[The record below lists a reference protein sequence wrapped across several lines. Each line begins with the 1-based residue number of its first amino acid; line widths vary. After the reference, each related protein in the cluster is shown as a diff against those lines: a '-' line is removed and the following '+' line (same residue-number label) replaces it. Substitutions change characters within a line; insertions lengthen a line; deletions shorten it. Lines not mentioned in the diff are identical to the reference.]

1 MVNMK
6 RLILI
11 IIFTLSFQLFTK
23 ADDIR
28 DFEIEGM
35 SVGDSLIEFFD
46 HLELAEQI
54 IKDYPKTI
62 YSGSDKF
69 YGLRINKK
77 LGDYDNFGV
86 LLKKDDKK
94 YIIYILRGKKV
105 FDNNLEDCKKYKEK
119 VVNNFKDLLPDVS
132 SYDYT
137 HNYEIDDG
145 KSVSYIT
152 DFQLKDKSSIRVY
165 CDNWSTFTEKEKRWE
180 DSLNIE
186 ISTAESLAWLN
197 NEAYK

>member
-1 MVNMK
+1 M
-6 RLILI
+6 
-11 IIFTLSFQLFTK
+11 TK
-23 ADDIR
+23 ADGIR
-28 DFEIEGM
+28 NFEIEGI

-46 HLELAEQI
+46 YLNLTEQI
-54 IKDYPKTI
+54 INDYPKTI

-86 LLKKDDKK
+86 LLKKDDGK
-94 YIIYILRGKKV
+94 YIIYLLRGKKV
-105 FDNNLEDCKKYKEK
+105 FVNNLEDCKKYKEK
-119 VVNNFKDLLPDVS
+119 VVNNFKNLLPDIS
-132 SYDYT
+132 SRDYT
-137 HNYEIDDG
+137 HNYKIDDG
-145 KSVSYIT
+145 KSFSYIT

-165 CDNWSTFTEKEKRWE
+165 CDNWSTFTEKKKRWE

-186 ISTAESLAWLN
+186 ISTVESLTWLN

>member
-1 MVNMK
+1 MK
-6 RLILI
+6 RLLLILI
-11 IIFTLSFQLFTK
+11 LSLSFQSWTK

-28 DFEIEGM
+28 DFQIEGI
-35 SVGDSLIEFFD
+35 SVGDSLIEFYD
-46 HLELAEQI
+46 YLNLTEQI
-54 IKDYPKTI
+54 VKDYPKTT

-105 FDNNLEDCKKYKEK
+105 FDNNLEDCKKYKKK

>member
-1 MVNMK
+1 MK
-6 RLILI
+6 RLLLILI
-11 IIFTLSFQLFTK
+11 LTFSFQSLAK

-28 DFEIEGM
+28 DFQIEGI

-46 HLELAEQI
+46 YLNLTEQI
-54 IKDYPKTI
+54 INDYPKTI

-86 LLKKDDKK
+86 LLKKDDGK
-94 YIIYILRGKKV
+94 YIIYLLRGKKV
-105 FDNNLEDCKKYKEK
+105 FVNNLEDCKKYKEK
-119 VVNNFKDLLPDVS
+119 VVNNFKNLLPDIS
-132 SYDYT
+132 SRDYT
-137 HNYEIDDG
+137 HNYKIDDG
-145 KSVSYIT
+145 KSFSYIT

-165 CDNWSTFTEKEKRWE
+165 CDNWSTFTEKKKRWE

-186 ISTAESLAWLN
+186 ISTVESLTWLN

>member
-1 MVNMK
+1 MK
-6 RLILI
+6 RLLLILI
-11 IIFTLSFQLFTK
+11 LTFNFQTLTN
-23 ADDIR
+23 ADDIT
-28 DFEIEGM
+28 DFQIEGI
-35 SVGDSLIEFFD
+35 SVGDSLIEFYD
-46 HLELAEQI
+46 YLNLTEQI
-54 IKDYPKTI
+54 INDYPKTI

-77 LGDYDNFGV
+77 LGDYDHFGV

-94 YIIYILRGKKV
+94 YIIYNLRGKKI

-119 VVNNFKDLLPDVS
+119 VVNNFKDLLPNVS
-132 SYDYT
+132 PYDYT
-137 HNYEIDDG
+137 HNYEIDNG

-180 DSLNIE
+180 DALNIE
-186 ISTAESLAWLN
+186 ISTAESLYWLN

>member
-1 MVNMK
+1 MK
-6 RLILI
+6 LLLILI
-11 IIFTLSFQLFTK
+11 LTFSFQSWTK

-28 DFEIEGM
+28 DFQIEGI
-35 SVGDSLIEFFD
+35 SVGDSLIEFYD
-46 HLELAEQI
+46 YLNLSEQI
-54 IKDYPKTI
+54 VKDYPKTT

-94 YIIYILRGKKV
+94 YIIYTLRGKKV
-105 FDNNLEDCKKYKEK
+105 FDNNLEDCKKYKKK

-165 CDNWSTFTEKEKRWE
+165 CDNWTAFTEKERRWE

-186 ISTAESLAWLN
+186 ISTAESLTWLN
-197 NEAYK
+197 NEAYN

>member
-1 MVNMK
+1 MK
-6 RLILI
+6 RLLLILI
-11 IIFTLSFQLFTK
+11 LTFSFQSLIK

-28 DFEIEGM
+28 DFEIEGI
-35 SVGDSLIEFFD
+35 SVGDSLIEFYD
-46 HLELAEQI
+46 YLNLTEQI
-54 IKDYPKTI
+54 INDYPKTI

-94 YIIYILRGKKV
+94 YIIYTLRGKKV
-105 FDNNLEDCKKYKEK
+105 FDNNLEDCKKYKEN
-119 VVNNFKDLLPDVS
+119 VVNNFKDLLLDVS

-165 CDNWSTFTEKEKRWE
+165 CDNWTAFTEKERRWE

-186 ISTAESLAWLN
+186 ISTAESLTWLN
-197 NEAYK
+197 NEAYN

>member
-1 MVNMK
+1 MNK
-6 RLILI
+6 ILLILI
-11 IIFTLSFQLFTK
+11 LSLSCQSWTK
-23 ADDIR
+23 ADDIS
-28 DFEIEGM
+28 DFEIEGI
-35 SVGDSLIEFFD
+35 SVGDSLIEFYD
-46 HLELAEQI
+46 YLNLTEQI
-54 IKDYPKTI
+54 INDYPKTI